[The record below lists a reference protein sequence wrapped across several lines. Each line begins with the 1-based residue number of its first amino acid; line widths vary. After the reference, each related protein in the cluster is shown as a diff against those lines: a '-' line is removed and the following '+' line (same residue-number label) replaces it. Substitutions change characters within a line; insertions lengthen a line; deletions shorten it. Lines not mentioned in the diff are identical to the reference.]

1 MTGTFGNLI
10 VHFFRN
16 YLQNEK
22 GVSGHTLTSY
32 ATCIKRLLQF
42 CCERLQ
48 VSFDKLDVRAIDH
61 EVVLAFLDYLETRWH
76 NAPETRNQRL
86 AALKTFF
93 RFLALQDPT
102 LTDHCDRICA
112 IEAKATEHKVVETLL
127 LEEVQAMV
135 NATDPTNQYGAR
147 DQAMFTLF
155 YNTGAR
161 VQELVD
167 LDVSDLKLGKLPQI
181 TLTGK
186 GRKERVLPLRK
197 ETVQALQHYLAM
209 REAQGIVH
217 EALFLNTRGQRLT
230 RYGVNYLVKKYRKP
244 AAEKCPSLAAKRV
257 TPHTFRHTT
266 ALHMIQSGVDITGV
280 KEWLGHAHIKTASL
294 YVDIN
299 IEMKR
304 HALDKCKGPKP
315 QPTTPEPQ
323 PEWLA
328 PDALKFLDELAREK

>member
-22 GVSGHTLTSY
+22 GVSGNTLTSY
-32 ATCIKRLLQF
+32 ATCIKMLLQF

-48 VSFDKLDVRAIDH
+48 VSFDKLDVRSIDH
-61 EVVLAFLDYLETRWH
+61 EVVLAFLDHLETVRH
-76 NAPETRNQRL
+76 NGPETRNQRL
-86 AALKTFF
+86 AAIKTFF
-93 RFLALQDPT
+93 RFLALEDPM
-102 LTDHCDRICA
+102 LTDHCDRISA

-135 NATDPTNQYGAR
+135 NATDPTNLYGAR

-186 GRKERVLPLRK
+186 GRKERVLPLRE

-230 RYGVNYLVKKYRKP
+230 RYGVNYLVKKYRKR

-266 ALHMIQSGVDITGV
+266 ALHTIQSGVDITGV

-304 HALDKCKGPKP
+304 NALDKCRSPKP
-315 QPTTPEPQ
+315 QPTTSEP
-323 PEWLA
+323 PPPWLA
-328 PDALKFLDELAREK
+328 PDALKFLEELAREK